1 MDFFTGIF
9 ALVIGGVSIWMSF
22 RLIRLYLKVK
32 GWNRVSATILSK
44 EVVLNP
50 KATTKARHQLKVQ
63 YAYQY
68 NEIEYKGENVF
79 MVELIGGW
87 QSFMKSGAEKKLT
100 ELPSNP
106 TIFVDPSDPKQSV
119 IYCKGNVLHLLTLL
133 MGIISF
139 LFGISK
145 LI

>member
-106 TIFVDPSDPKQSV
+106 TIFVD
-119 IYCKGNVLHLLTLL
+119 
-133 MGIISF
+133 
-139 LFGISK
+139 
-145 LI
+145 